1 MKCELLREFR
11 LIGKSG
17 TRQFGVSPAGR
28 AGIQLPMIGGRVLF
42 LAALT
47 VLGACAN
54 QPDPATTP
62 TASTSASLASSSTAA
77 TPSLTPTPTPT
88 QEALGPEG
96 TAIAKD
102 GKVWLV
108 CKDGNYTIDVPEG
121 YSPITLE
128 KRDRPEAILQ
138 SSVVAGLNV
147 QFAPRLDLQK
157 MPTREKIESALASQL
172 TLEWRIRD
180 DLTKF
185 ADRPAVVT
193 EFKQLDPSGEPDPNY
208 DGTLLSV
215 FTDIGDTRWVFDF
228 NGNTREEAES
238 QMAQIAATL
247 KKQ

>member
-1 MKCELLREFR
+1 MKYELLREFR
-11 LIGKSG
+11 LIGKPG
-17 TRQFGVSPAGR
+17 TRQFGASPAGR
-28 AGIQLPMIGGRVLF
+28 TGIQLSMIGRPVF
-42 LAALT
+42 YLAALT
-47 VLGACAN
+47 ALGACAS
-54 QPDPATTP
+54 QPH
-62 TASTSASLASSSTAA
+62 STVVPIAPSSTPSATSSAAA
-77 TPSLTPTPTPT
+77 TASLTPTPTPT

-108 CKDGNYTIDVPEG
+108 CKDGSYTIDVPEG

-128 KRDRPEAILQ
+128 KRDRPETILQ

-238 QMAQIAATL
+238 QMVQIAATL

>member
-1 MKCELLREFR
+1 M
-11 LIGKSG
+11 IGNPG

-28 AGIQLPMIGGRVLF
+28 TGIQLSMIGGPVLF

-47 VLGACAN
+47 VLGACAS
-54 QPDPATTP
+54 QPDPTATP
-62 TASTSASLASSSTAA
+62 TAPSSAPSTTSSAAA
-77 TPSLTPTPTPT
+77 TPSFTPTPT

-96 TAIAKD
+96 TAIAIAKD

-121 YSPITLE
+121 YSPVTFE
-128 KRDRPEAILQ
+128 EGDKQRTILQ
-138 SSVVAGLNV
+138 SSTVAGMDIR
-147 QFAPRLDLQK
+147 FSPRLDLRSV
-157 MPTREKIESALASQL
+157 PTRENIVSTLAGSVS
-172 TLEWRIRD
+172 LEWQIRD

-185 ADRPAVVT
+185 ADRPAIIT
-193 EFKQLDPSGEPDPNY
+193 EFKKLDSSPEPDPNY

-228 NGNTREEAES
+228 NGSTRAEAEDR
-238 QMAQIAATL
+238 MAQIAATL